1 MITVYDDAP
10 EQNKELK
17 ERGTTD
23 AGRLCLRA
31 VGEPLGVR
39 VAQKRKKGLIFGA
52 VCKRELMAGFSA
64 ELNILTL
71 AAYKRACSR
80 CDSVTLEGKQHS
92 VVF

>member
-31 VGEPLGVR
+31 VGELWFEFESCE
-39 VAQKRKKGLIFGA
+39 I
-52 VCKRELMAGFSA
+52 
-64 ELNILTL
+64 
-71 AAYKRACSR
+71 
-80 CDSVTLEGKQHS
+80 
-92 VVF
+92 